1 MKNFV
6 KVLCF
11 TLAFI
16 IAVSGGLY
24 GYIQWYKT
32 DFEFT
37 DGTEKDTVMI
47 TGYNGTDKDVKIP
60 SKIRGKKVTK
70 IDSLV
75 FEDSDITSVK
85 IDDNITYIG
94 KSCFRGC
101 KSLKSVKLGKNV
113 KNIDEGCFDA
123 CSSLEKIV
131 FPASLEQLGISLF
144 SGCTALKEV
153 KFESNEYFTIQNG
166 VVFSSDMKT
175 LIFALPYAKLG
186 AYVCPESVTKIYDGA
201 FYGCT
206 ALTGFTFSK
215 NVTTVPRA
223 IFALCT
229 SLKELVIPE
238 TITKISSLITTDS
251 SVTRITVPA
260 SVKEIDDLAFYDSEN
275 ENNVS
280 ENLTMVTV
288 KGSKAE
294 EFAKANGMKIEYI
307 K

>member
-70 IDSLV
+70 MDSLV
-75 FEDSDITSVK
+75 FEDSDITSVE
-85 IDDNITYIG
+85 IGDNITYIG

-153 KFESNEYFTIQNG
+153 KFESDEYFTIQDG

-175 LIFALPYAKLG
+175 LILALPYAKLG
-186 AYVCPESVTKIYDGA
+186 AYVCPESVTEIYDGA

-206 ALTGFTFSK
+206 SLTGFTFS
-215 NVTTVPRA
+215 NSVTTVPRA

-238 TITKISSLITTDS
+238 TITKISSLVTTDS
-251 SVTRITVPA
+251 AITRITVPA
-260 SVKEIDDLAFYDSEN
+260 SVKEIDELAFYNSEN
-275 ENNVS
+275 ENNVNES
-280 ENLTMVTV
+280 PTMVTV

>member
-11 TLAFI
+11 TLVFI

-60 SKIRGKKVTK
+60 SKIRGKRVTK
-70 IDSLV
+70 MDSLV
-75 FEDSDITSVK
+75 FEDSDITSVE
-85 IDDNITYIG
+85 IGDNITYIG

-101 KSLKSVKLGKNV
+101 TSLKSVKLGKNV
-113 KNIDEGCFDA
+113 KNIDEGCFDN
-123 CSSLEKIV
+123 CSSLERIA

-153 KFESNEYFTIQNG
+153 KFDSEEYFKIEDG

-175 LIFALPYAKLG
+175 LIFALPYAELG
-186 AYVCPESVTKIYDGA
+186 DYTCPDSVTKIYDGA
-201 FYGCT
+201 FYGST
-206 ALTGFTFSK
+206 TLTGFIFSK

-223 IFALCT
+223 VFAGCT

-238 TITKISSLITTDS
+238 TITKICSLVTTASSITQ
-251 SVTRITVPA
+251 ITVLA
-260 SVKEIDDLAFYDSEN
+260 SVKEIDDLAFYDN
-275 ENNVS
+275 ENKKNVS

-294 EFAKANGMKIEYI
+294 EFAKTNGMKIEYI